1 METYSLENLTL
12 REIKALRLGLDT
24 LMVQGVDA
32 MFLAMLQSN
41 VQIQINEIE
50 EHIRLENLPP
60 IPPAPPLPQ
69 DGNITEEIKHKKSI
83 KTKG

>member
-60 IPPAPPLPQ
+60 IPPTPE
-69 DGNITEEIKHKKSI
+69 DTIEENKSKKS
-83 KTKG
+83 TKAKG

>member
-24 LMVQGVDA
+24 LMIQGVDA

-41 VQIQINEIE
+41 IQIQINEIE
-50 EHIRLENLPP
+50 EHIKLEN
-60 IPPAPPLPQ
+60 IPPTPPSPE
-69 DGNITEEIKHKKSI
+69 DTKEENKSKKSI

>member
-12 REIKALRLGLDT
+12 REIKALRLALDT
-24 LMVQGVDA
+24 IMVQGVDA

-41 VQIQINEIE
+41 IQIQINEIE

-60 IPPAPPLPQ
+60 IPPSPEDIIEEKKDKKLP
-69 DGNITEEIKHKKSI
+69 KA
-83 KTKG
+83 KG

>member
-12 REIKALRLGLDT
+12 REIKALRLALDT
-24 LMVQGVDA
+24 IMVQGVDA

-41 VQIQINEIE
+41 LQIQINEIE

-60 IPPAPPLPQ
+60 IPPIPPIPNE
-69 DGNITEEIKHKKSI
+69 DDIIEEKSKKS
-83 KTKG
+83 TKSKG

>member
-41 VQIQINEIE
+41 IQIQINEIE
-50 EHIRLENLPP
+50 EHIRLESLPP
-60 IPPAPPLPQ
+60 IPPSPE
-69 DGNITEEIKHKKSI
+69 DGIEENKNKKS
-83 KTKG
+83 TKAKG

>member
-24 LMVQGVDA
+24 IMVQGVDA

-41 VQIQINEIE
+41 IQIQINEIE
-50 EHIRLENLPP
+50 EHIKLENLPP
-60 IPPAPPLPQ
+60 TPPSPE
-69 DGNITEEIKHKKSI
+69 DTKEENKSKKSI